1 MTLRMMSMSNK
12 HIRLIH
18 YIRHTLRD
26 SQDIDNTL
34 LELVNKF
41 SFCQDKIIDLYI
53 LIKEQKNGTH
63 KKQMKQYKYD
73 SFNSTRKSQKDLV
86 NKIKDN
92 IR

>member
-1 MTLRMMSMSNK
+1 MSNK
-12 HIRLIH
+12 HIRLLH

-34 LELVNKF
+34 LVLVSKF
-41 SFCQDKIIDLYI
+41 QFVQDKIVDLYI
-53 LIKEQKNGTH
+53 LIKEQRQGTH
-63 KKQMKQYKYD
+63 KEQKKKYRYE

>member
-1 MTLRMMSMSNK
+1 MMSMSNK
-12 HIRLIH
+12 HIRLLH
-18 YIRHTLRD
+18 YIRHALRD
-26 SQDIDNTL
+26 SDDIDTTL

-41 SFCQDKIIDLYI
+41 SFCSDKIIDLYV

-63 KKQMKQYKYD
+63 KQQMKQCKYE
-73 SFNSTRKSQKDLV
+73 SFNSTRKSQKELI

>member
-1 MTLRMMSMSNK
+1 MMQMSNK
-12 HIRLIH
+12 HIRLLH

-26 SQDIDNTL
+26 SLDIDNTL
-34 LELVNKF
+34 LELVSKF
-41 SFCQDKIIDLYI
+41 QFMQDKIIDLYI
-53 LIKEQKNGTH
+53 LIKEQQQGTH